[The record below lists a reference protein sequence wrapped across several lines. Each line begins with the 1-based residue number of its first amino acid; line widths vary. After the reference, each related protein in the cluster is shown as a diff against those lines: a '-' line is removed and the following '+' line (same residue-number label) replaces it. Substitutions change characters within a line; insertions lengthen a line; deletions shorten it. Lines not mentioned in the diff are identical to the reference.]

1 MKERFILTFLS
12 ILSLHMTKA
21 REPQGFP
28 IIADIIH
35 TELYDAKRFRDIHKA
50 GFNVCMCRCKS
61 KEKIDMTLYHAST
74 HGMKV
79 ILYNNLIIDNPE
91 RIIPLIKDNE
101 ALWQY
106 HLADEPKMK
115 QWDSLSKLQ
124 KRIKKLDPQAKCYIN
139 LLPNIS
145 KELLKSIG
153 VNTYPEYLKEYSKIE
168 QPQISYDFY
177 PVREKGV
184 KNNIWYSIL
193 EDIRNE
199 SLRTG
204 KPFWAYILCVPHA
217 IYPMPT
223 IGHLRLQCYVNLAY
237 GAQGIQYFSY
247 ATPEPN
253 GINDFHDGPMLRDG
267 KKGRTYKL
275 VKKMNT
281 ELKPVANLF
290 WQCKVTGIKHRK
302 CIDGE
307 VLESHFTKGGKRYT
321 CFVNKSADKNVTVSL
336 RPTDYACR
344 IRKDMKTEDVSSC
357 YTLSAGDI
365 LILKM
370 KSEEAT
376 PDGRRES
383 Q

>member
-1 MKERFILTFLS
+1 MKTRLILTFLGV
-12 ILSLHMTKA
+12 LSLYMTKA
-21 REPQGFP
+21 NEPQGFP

-50 GFNVCMCRCKS
+50 GFNACMCRCKS
-61 KEKIDMTLYHAST
+61 KEKIDTTLYHAST

-101 ALWQY
+101 TLWQY
-106 HLADEPKMK
+106 YLADEPKMK

-139 LLPNIS
+139 LLPNIGN
-145 KELLKSIG
+145 EMLKSIG
-153 VNTYPEYLKEYSKIE
+153 VNSYPEYLKEYSKIE

-177 PVREKGV
+177 PVQGKAVRNDK
-184 KNNIWYSIL
+184 WYPIL

-217 IYPMPT
+217 MYPMPT
-223 IGHLRLQCYVNLAY
+223 LGHLRLQCYINLAY

-247 ATPEPN
+247 STPAPTN
-253 GINDFHDGPMLRDG
+253 HYDFHDGPLLRNG
-267 KKGRTYKL
+267 KKSSTYKL
-275 VKKMNT
+275 VKKMNA
-281 ELKPVANLF
+281 ELKPVASLF
-290 WQCKVTGIKHRK
+290 WQSKVTNIEHRK
-302 CIDGE
+302 CLNGE
-307 VLESHFTKGGKRYT
+307 VVVSHFKKGDKRYT
-321 CFVNKSADKNVTVSL
+321 CFVNKSAEKEVTVPV
-336 RPTDYACR
+336 RPSDYDCR
-344 IRKDMKTEDVSSC
+344 VRKDLKTENVKSY

-365 LILKM
+365 LIL
-370 KSEEAT
+370 
-376 PDGRRES
+376 REH
-383 Q
+383 